1 MRAVFWR
8 ECRHQFFSFRSV
20 FFVFLFVVLGFSL
33 NQLFALTSVEIGGID
48 NKTYAGSFY
57 VIIKLAVMLLGYLF
71 ASILSHSSINRETER
86 KSVRLVISK
95 ISRTE
100 YVTGKFL
107 ANVMFW
113 VICFV
118 LIYGCLFLKYKVFDV
133 GELITNT
140 VMMIYYNS
148 ITILLS
154 VLVKRGA
161 ASNFLGLVVGI
172 ALPFAGLY
180 TMAKNSFLR
189 FLFPYSYIVKLDWNT
204 LMPIIFSAIFV
215 GTAIA
220 VFKRMDL

>member
-1 MRAVFWR
+1 
-8 ECRHQFFSFRSV
+8 
-20 FFVFLFVVLGFSL
+20 
-33 NQLFALTSVEIGGID
+33 
-48 NKTYAGSFY
+48 
-57 VIIKLAVMLLGYLF
+57 
-71 ASILSHSSINRETER
+71 
-86 KSVRLVISK
+86 
-95 ISRTE
+95 
-100 YVTGKFL
+100 
-107 ANVMFW
+107 MFW

-148 ITILLS
+148 IIILLS

-180 TMAKNSFLR
+180 TMAKNSILR

-215 GTAIA
+215 GMAIA

>member
-33 NQLFALTSVEIGGID
+33 DQLFALTSVEIGGID

-57 VIIKLAVMLLGYLF
+57 VIIKLTVMLLGYLF

-148 ITILLS
+148 IIILLS

>member
-100 YVTGKFL
+100 YVTGKFS

-133 GELITNT
+133 GELITNWIRRNQEDDSVSPFVSKGLRLIKVNRKT
-140 VMMIYYNS
+140 RFFHIKIS
-148 ITILLS
+148 QFLLD
-154 VLVKRGA
+154 L
-161 ASNFLGLVVGI
+161 
-172 ALPFAGLY
+172 
-180 TMAKNSFLR
+180 
-189 FLFPYSYIVKLDWNT
+189 LF
-204 LMPIIFSAIFV
+204 
-215 GTAIA
+215 
-220 VFKRMDL
+220 